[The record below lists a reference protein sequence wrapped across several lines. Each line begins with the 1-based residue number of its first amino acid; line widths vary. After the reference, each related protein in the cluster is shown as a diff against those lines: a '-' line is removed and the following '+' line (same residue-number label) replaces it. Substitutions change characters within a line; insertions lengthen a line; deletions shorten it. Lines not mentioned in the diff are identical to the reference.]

1 MEISRAIEILK
12 NKNDYI
18 VPNSDMDE
26 AIAVAISVME
36 QEIEIKVR
44 EKPTKEEFIKWFN
57 KSIRSDEII
66 DEFLRKI
73 EEK

>member
-18 VPNSDMDE
+18 VPNSDFDE

-36 QEIEIKVR
+36 QVTE
-44 EKPTKEEFIKWFN
+44 P
-57 KSIRSDEII
+57 EII
-66 DEFLRKI
+66 MSSFNDAILSDKIIDKFLNKG
-73 EEK
+73 EK